1 MAIGLTLLIALGVI
15 ALYFIFS
22 YNRLVILQNRVEE
35 AWSDIDVQLKRRYNL
50 IPNLVETVKGYAE
63 HEKGT
68 FEEITKARTKAM
80 QAGSPGERTEAE
92 NHLSET
98 LKSLFAVSENYPELR
113 ASENFLELQKE
124 VRDAEDKIQ
133 AARRFYNSSIK
144 NFNNSVKTFP
154 TNILASL
161 FGFSEKDFFRVKIS
175 EEREVPKV
183 EF

>member
-1 MAIGLTLLIALGVI
+1 MAIGLTLLIVLGV
-15 ALYFIFS
+15 AVLFLIFS
-22 YNRLVILQNRVEE
+22 YNRLVVLQNRVEE

-50 IPNLVETVKGYAE
+50 IPNLVKTVKGYAE
-63 HEKGT
+63 HERGT
-68 FEEITKARTKAM
+68 FEEITKARAEVI
-80 QAGSPGERTEAE
+80 QAGSPSERTKAE

-124 VRDAEDKIQ
+124 LRDAEDKIQ
-133 AARRFYNSSIK
+133 AARRFYNSSVRS
-144 NFNNSVKTFP
+144 FNNGVETFP

-161 FGFSEKDFFRVKIS
+161 FGFSEKEFFQVRIS